1 MTLGRAPRQADLF
14 RSTAGFCEPRVA
26 AGSIYGLLHR
36 ECHRL
41 FPDEMF
47 ADLFTDVGRRSVPPM
62 IVAVVMV
69 LQRIEGCS
77 DREAVDRFAFDVR
90 WKYAAG
96 GLAFDHP
103 GFVHTVLVDMRARL
117 ARSKRPNRIYDA
129 VATMDTVT
137 LIRS

>member
-1 MTLGRAPRQADLF
+1 MTLGLAPRQADLF
-14 RSTAGFCEPRVA
+14 RSTAGLCGPRVA
-26 AGSIYGLLHR
+26 PGSIYGLLHR

-77 DREAVDRFAFDVR
+77 DREAVDRFCFD
-90 WKYAAG
+90 
-96 GLAFDHP
+96 
-103 GFVHTVLVDMRARL
+103 AR
-117 ARSKRPNRIYDA
+117 
-129 VATMDTVT
+129 
-137 LIRS
+137 

>member
-1 MTLGRAPRQADLF
+1 MSLGLAPRQADMLAT
-14 RSTAGFCEPRVA
+14 TASFCDGRVDED
-26 AGSIYGLLHR
+26 SIYGLLHR

-47 ADLFTDVGRRSVPPM
+47 ADLFCDGIGRRSVPPM

-77 DREAVDRFAFDVR
+77 DREAVDRFAFDAR

-96 GLAFDHP
+96 GLDFAHP
-103 GFVHTVLVDMRARL
+103 GVRAHGAGRH
-117 ARSKRPNRIYDA
+117 ARA
-129 VATMDTVT
+129 VGGVGASGAD
-137 LIRS
+137 LRGRA